1 MVKKI
6 LKITAAL
13 AVIWTVI
20 VPVFLFLRQRHTRKR
35 IEESRGRDHAIAREK
50 VYRGQ
55 DETVVIDDEDYADDP
70 EE

>member
-20 VPVFLFLRQRHTRKR
+20 VPVFLFFRQRRTRKR

>member
-6 LKITAAL
+6 LKITAAWA
-13 AVIWTVI
+13 AVWTVI
-20 VPVFLFLRQRHTRKR
+20 IPVLLFFRQRHTRKQ